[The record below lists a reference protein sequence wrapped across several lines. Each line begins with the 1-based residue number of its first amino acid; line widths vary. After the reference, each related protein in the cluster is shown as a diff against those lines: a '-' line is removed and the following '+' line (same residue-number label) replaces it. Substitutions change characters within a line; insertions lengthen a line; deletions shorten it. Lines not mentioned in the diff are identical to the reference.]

1 MMRISDKIQR
11 TVNFMRTAKLKGHA
25 TIILEDV
32 VTKRREVIEQDNMMT
47 DALKNIFETNVRG
60 LTDFYNLLPTYQT
73 LLGGILLFEEPLTAA
88 ASNIWPQSQ
97 ADNRLIGHA
106 GSSTHT
112 TASTTRGN
120 PNPGASSVDP
130 EHGTVINIWDFSLEQ
145 GNGHIEAAALTSGQ
159 GGNAGLFP
167 TASLPLFRPTGI
179 AIGARTYFDELDSG
193 GTAYG
198 RSRAMAC
205 PVAIDDDGNG
215 LAVYLNGDSF
225 EEIVV
230 RHPFVCAELIEADF
244 AVPYTN
250 YRELSSRTATLSRT
264 YTSGYSLIAFDADNY
279 YIYERDSSNSSKVY
293 LDIVNRST
301 FAVTSQT
308 ITISGATLARPSL
321 TQSKVNNGIVSNRNL
336 YMISGSDG
344 KTFVRIN
351 IDTPAD
357 VEELTSNLSGN
368 ISLDDQPVVVS
379 DGLIAGNNFLINGD
393 TVYPVQPFSVTRP
406 AMLGNMT
413 TGTLQHGFNSLAR
426 YKNSPHFVQSPT
438 SNDNATYNRLSWG
451 GELFLPY
458 MASIANLSN
467 GVDKN
472 NNKTMRVQY
481 QITEDNT

>member
-1 MMRISDKIQR
+1 MRISDKIQR

-88 ASNIWPQSQ
+88 ASNIWPVSQ
-97 ADNRLIGHA
+97 AENRLIGHA

-120 PNPGASSVDP
+120 PNPAASSIDP
-130 EHGTVINIWDFSLEQ
+130 EHGTVVNVWDFSLEQ

-167 TASLPLFRPTGI
+167 TASLPIFRPTGL
-179 AIGARTYFDELDSG
+179 AIGNRNYFREDTAG
-193 GTAYG
+193 GTVYG
-198 RSRAMAC
+198 RDRALAC
-205 PVAIDDDGNG
+205 PVAIDEDGNG
-215 LAVYLNGDSF
+215 LAVYLDGDSF
-225 EEIVV
+225 KEIVV
-230 RHPFVCAELIEADF
+230 RHPFVCAELIESDF

-250 YRELSSRTATLSRT
+250 YRVLSSRSATLSRT
-264 YTSGYSLIAFDADNY
+264 YTSGYSMIAFDSDNY
-279 YIYERDSSNSSKVY
+279 YIYERDSSNSSRIH
-293 LDIVNRST
+293 LNIVNRST
-301 FAVTSQT
+301 FAATSQT
-308 ITISGATLARPSL
+308 IDISGATLARPSM
-321 TQSKVNNGIVSNRNL
+321 TQSRVNNGIISARNL
-336 YMISGSDG
+336 YMVSGSDA
-344 KTFVRIN
+344 KTFVRVN

-357 VEELTSNLSGN
+357 VEVLTSNLSSN
-368 ISLDDQPVVVS
+368 ISLDDQPVIIS
-379 DGLIAGNNFLINGD
+379 DGLIVGNNFLINGS

-406 AMLGNMT
+406 AILGELT
-413 TGTLQHGFNSLAR
+413 AGTLVHGFNSLAR
-426 YKNSPHFVQSPT
+426 YKNSPHFIQSPT
-438 SNDNATYNRLSWG
+438 SGDSASYNRLSWG

-458 MASIANLSN
+458 MASIANLSQ

-481 QITEDNT
+481 QITEDNS